1 MATMRSVD
9 SPSSTGIHRP
19 ALHHKNTMLQP
30 SPLLRIPPRT
40 RLWFNYFT
48 VLLLLLLPLFS
59 QAAHSRRRI
68 VITREKET
76 YDRVIT
82 DFSPDGRLSQVEYGM
97 EASRRGSTV
106 VVVPTPAGISV
117 VIHHSSFGKIH
128 RIDHHIWLITAGLS
142 GDARFLASHL
152 RQRCQQHR
160 LDYGEP
166 PTTQQV
172 AQMAGQFQHYLTRS
186 GGVRPLG
193 CTALILGMDPLAT
206 DDDPNDDA
214 DHGQTRPMGIPR
226 VFQADPGGVVEP
238 CISFG
243 AAGKNCEAITKDV
256 ASVLSGSTLSSEN
269 VPLSLVA
276 SSVAQSILSKVEDP
290 KTVDVWTFQPQ
301 RGKRGGM
308 QATCYPH
315 MDKDS
320 LSKLRSNANS
330 A

>member
-1 MATMRSVD
+1 MWFLASISSISAHQKQVATFQHPR
-9 SPSSTGIHRP
+9 
-19 ALHHKNTMLQP
+19 
-30 SPLLRIPPRT
+30 RT
-40 RLWFNYFT
+40 RLWFHWT
-48 VLLLLLLPLFS
+48 LLLLLQFPFFS

-68 VITREKET
+68 IITREKET

-106 VVVPTPAGISV
+106 VVVPTPAGIGV
-117 VIHHSSFGKIH
+117 VLHASSSGKIH
-128 RIDHHIWLITAGLS
+128 RLDHHIWLITAGLS

-172 AQMAGQFQHYLTRS
+172 AAMAGQFQHYLTRA

-193 CTALILGMDPLAT
+193 CTTLVVGIDPVASE
-206 DDDPNDDA
+206 DDGRGDETNS
-214 DHGQTRPMGIPR
+214 GQQPVGIPR

-238 CISFG
+238 CVSYG
-243 AAGKNCEAITKDV
+243 VAGKASETISKDV
-256 ASVLSGSTLSSEN
+256 TSILSSET
-269 VPLSLVA
+269 VSLSHIV
-276 SSVAQSILSKVEDP
+276 SSVAQSMLSKVEDP

-301 RGKRGGM
+301 RGRRGGV

-315 MDKDS
+315 LDKES
-320 LSKLRSNANS
+320 LSKIRNHNDS
-330 A
+330 